1 MNVTSSFVV
10 AGDLFIWLFNEL
22 GFKNFKAISPLPI
35 RWNSKNI
42 KNQKSGFTCLKL
54 KEKQDYENAT
64 KKFFNTFR
72 RISYH
77 TNNLYALQNGENLEI
92 KVSEFEDYTN
102 NKIFNEIKSLT
113 KNNNSLIK

>member
-1 MNVTSSFVV
+1 M
-10 AGDLFIWLFNEL
+10 I
-22 GFKNFKAISPLPI
+22 
-35 RWNSKNI
+35 
-42 KNQKSGFTCLKL
+42 Q
-54 KEKQDYENAT
+54 KQDYENAT

-77 TNNLYALQNGENLEI
+77 NNNLYALQNGENLEI

-102 NKIFNEIKSLT
+102 NKVFNEIKSLT